1 MTILLSNMTESMK
14 TRNIALIFLASAA
27 LMLSA
32 CANEPE
38 IENGEDITFDKDES
52 MFKIGS
58 VQTRA
63 ADEFESTTHEV
74 ASVTTDNGDTFVLQ
88 ETVTSL
94 DDVETAP
101 ETRGTPAF
109 TQNVKLLYKSFYT
122 YAMKND
128 GTAAFAKTQA
138 AGVGGVKYTLKV
150 EDENDPSEDIWHY
163 HYGEDIWANLPTYF
177 FMRMPGE
184 NDGVTLGNN
193 PYSFDTDEGSIT
205 FSYTTPAAAADQK
218 DILFTSYKRTGKTN
232 AEKVTFYHALTGV
245 KFANFFDYSLKEGAY
260 AKAETII
267 KNIKISGLKN
277 TGTCTVT
284 TPLAPA
290 QQSSQKSKDVVV
302 WDPNSLSGSGTY
314 SQAIDHDF
322 AEYSE
327 ELFPEGTLNSTA
339 AKQNLNKDDGSL
351 TFFFIPQTLTSDV
364 TIEVTFD
371 ITLKK
376 KDDNGNLVQD
386 GTPTFENVK
395 FTFKLAE
402 KLKAD
407 HRTWK
412 AGELHTFTLWPR
424 AIGVKIADTMNAAKD
439 KKSDVVVKNT
449 GNTWQ
454 YVRVNLIGNWVGRVQ
469 KSAHAD
475 DLSNPTILMG
485 YSNNTLAA
493 GSNPN
498 ILPPQYAN
506 EIETTPWND
515 KEGVETYGHF
525 VNLTPRSYDVPAPAG
540 NVVNNWVRYDKYYYY
555 TKAIGPNDAI
565 TEPLF
570 DSYTVYTSPEFWI
583 PDIQGIRRLAK
594 NVHLE
599 MDLMVE
605 AIEAPTNAQGK
616 LVYPDGTLIGTN
628 TDGYIKAWV
637 AALGLSEDID
647 LLDLK

>member
-27 LMLSA
+27 FMLSA

-38 IENGEDITFDKDES
+38 IENGGDVTFDKDES

-58 VQTRA
+58 VQTRS
-63 ADEFESTTHEV
+63 ADEFESTTHEI

-94 DDVETAP
+94 DDVYTSSP

-109 TQNVKLLYKSFYT
+109 TQNVKQVYGSFYT
-122 YAMKND
+122 YAMKQ
-128 GTAAFAKTQA
+128 GGSAAFAKTQA
-138 AGVGGVKYTLKV
+138 AGVTGVKYTLKV
-150 EDENDPSEDIWHY
+150 EDQNDPSEDIWHY

-193 PYSFDTDEGSIT
+193 PYSWNDGSIT
-205 FSYTTPAAAADQK
+205 FTYTTPETATKQK
-218 DILFTSYKRTGKTN
+218 DILFASYKRTAETN

-267 KNIKISGLKN
+267 KHIKISGLKN
-277 TGTCTVT
+277 TGTCKVTPTAGTSSSAVTVW
-284 TPLAPA
+284 
-290 QQSSQKSKDVVV
+290 SNV
-302 WDPNSLSGSGTY
+302 SGSATY
-314 SQAIDHDF
+314 DQDIDYDF

-371 ITLKK
+371 VSLRKLE
-376 KDDNGNLVQD
+376 NGSFT
-386 GTPTFENVK
+386 TPEKTFENVK

-402 KLKAD
+402 KLKEA
-407 HRTWK
+407 HHTWK

-454 YVRVNLIGNWVGRVQ
+454 YVRVNLVGNWVGQVQ
-469 KSAHAD
+469 KSGHAN

-485 YSNNTLAA
+485 YSNATYAT
-493 GSNPN
+493 GYDGTT
-498 ILPPQYAN
+498 LPPKYAN
-506 EIETTPWND
+506 EIETEPWND
-515 KEGVETYGHF
+515 KDGYTSYGLF
-525 VNLTPRSYDVPAPAG
+525 VNLTPKSNVVPATG
-540 NVVNNWVRYDKYYYY
+540 NYIVNNWVRYDKYYYY

-570 DSYTVYTSPEFWI
+570 DSYTVYSSPNFYI
-583 PDIQGIRRLAK
+583 PDLQGIRRLAK

-605 AIEAPTNAQGK
+605 AIEAPTDAQGR

-637 AALGLSEDID
+637 AALGLTADND

>member
-1 MTILLSNMTESMK
+1 MK
-14 TRNIALIFLASAA
+14 TRNIALIILASAA

-38 IENGEDITFDKDES
+38 IENGGDITFDKDES

-58 VQTRA
+58 VQTRSA
-63 ADEFESTTHEV
+63 EEIESTTHDV
-74 ASVTTDNGDTFVLQ
+74 ASVTMDNGETFTLK

-94 DDVETAP
+94 DDVDTAP

-109 TQNVKLLYKSFYT
+109 TENVKKVHKSFYT
-122 YAMKND
+122 YAMKQD
-128 GTAAFAKTQA
+128 GSPAFAKTQA

-193 PYSFDTDEGSIT
+193 PYSWNDGSIT
-205 FSYTTPAAAADQK
+205 FSYKTPDTAPEQK
-218 DILFTSYKRTGKTN
+218 DILFASYKRTEKTN

-245 KFANFFDYSLKEGAY
+245 KFANFFDYSLNAGAY

-267 KNIKISGLKN
+267 KNIKITGLKN
-277 TGTCTVT
+277 TGTCKVT
-284 TPLAPA
+284 PA
-290 QQSSQKSKDVVV
+290 QGANSSTVAV
-302 WDPNSLSGSGTY
+302 WSGQSGSGTY
-314 SQAIDHDF
+314 SQAIDYDF
-322 AEYSE
+322 AKYDAT
-327 ELFPEGTLNSTA
+327 LFPEGTLNTTA
-339 AKQNLNKDDGSL
+339 SEHNLNKNDGSL

-371 ITLKK
+371 VSLREVKT
-376 KDDNGNLVQD
+376 D
-386 GTPTFENVK
+386 GTFTEPEKTFENVK
-395 FTFKLAE
+395 FSFNLAD
-402 KLKAD
+402 KLKEA

-424 AIGVKIADTMNAAKD
+424 AIGVKISDEMNTAKD
-439 KKSDVVVKNT
+439 KKSNAVVKNT

-454 YVRVNLIGNWVGRVQ
+454 YVRVNLVGNWVGQVQ
-469 KSAHAD
+469 KSGHD
-475 DLSNPTILMG
+475 EDLSNPTILMG
-485 YSNNTLAA
+485 YNNVTIQS
-493 GSNPN
+493 GTNPDAV
-498 ILPPQYAN
+498 PPHYAN
-506 EIETTPWND
+506 ETETAPWND
-515 KEGVETYGHF
+515 KDGSTNYGKF
-525 VNLTPRSYDVPAPAG
+525 VNLTPRSYVVPAPQE
-540 NVVNNWVRYDKYYYY
+540 NVYNNWVRYDKYYYY
-555 TKAIGPNDAI
+555 IKAIGPNDAI

-570 DSYTVYTSPEFWI
+570 DSYTIYTSPDFYI
-583 PDIQGIRRLAK
+583 PDLQGIRRLAK

-599 MDLMVE
+599 MDLMVQ
-605 AIEAPTNAQGK
+605 AIEAPTDAQGR
-616 LVYPDGTLIGTN
+616 LVYPDGTLIPESA

-637 AALGLSEDID
+637 AALGLTGDND

>member
-94 DDVETAP
+94 DDVYTSSP

-109 TQNVKLLYKSFYT
+109 TQNVKQVYGSFYT
-122 YAMKND
+122 YAMKE
-128 GTAAFAKTQA
+128 GGSAAFAKTQQ
-138 AGVGGVKYTLKV
+138 AGFPGVEYTLKV
-150 EDENDPSEDIWHY
+150 ENQDDPSENIWHY
-163 HYGEDIWANLPTYF
+163 HYGEDIWGEGKLPTYF
-177 FMRMPGE
+177 FMRMPGK

-193 PYSFDTDEGSIT
+193 PYSWNDGSIT
-205 FSYTTPAAAADQK
+205 FSYTTPATAPEQK
-218 DILFTSYKRTGKTN
+218 DILFASYKRTAETN

-277 TGTCTVT
+277 TGTCKVT
-284 TPLAPA
+284 PDPTKHSYD
-290 QQSSQKSKDVVV
+290 QGVVV
-302 WDPNSLSGSGTY
+302 WSGLDGSGTY
-314 SQAIDHDF
+314 SQDIDYDF
-322 AEYSE
+322 AKYRTD
-327 ELFPEGTLNSTA
+327 LFPEGTLNSTA
-339 AKQNLNKDDGSL
+339 SKQNLNKNDGSL

-371 ITLKK
+371 VSLRKLE
-376 KDDNGNLVQD
+376 NGSFT
-386 GTPTFENVK
+386 TPEKTFENVK

-402 KLKAD
+402 KLNAN
-407 HRTWK
+407 HLTWK

-424 AIGVKIADTMNAAKD
+424 AIGVKIADTMNEAKD
-439 KKSDVVVKNT
+439 KKSAVVVKNT

-454 YVRVNLIGNWVGRVQ
+454 YVRVNLIGNWVGQVQ
-469 KSAHAD
+469 KSGHAD

-485 YSNNTLAA
+485 YSNATYAD
-493 GSNPN
+493 GYDGTT
-498 ILPPQYAN
+498 LPPRYAN
-506 EIETTPWND
+506 EIETAPWND
-515 KEGVETYGHF
+515 KDGYTNYGHF
-525 VNLTPRSYDVPAPAG
+525 VNLTPKSKTDNPT
-540 NVVNNWVRYDKYYYY
+540 VVNNWVRFDKYYYY

-583 PDIQGIRRLAK
+583 PDIQGYRRQAK
-594 NVHLE
+594 GVHLE

-605 AIEAPTNAQGK
+605 AIEAPTNAAGK
-616 LVYPDGTLIGTN
+616 LIYADNGAVIPGTTTAEQAAA
-628 TDGYIKAWV
+628 TDGYIRAWV
-637 AALGLSEDID
+637 AALGLQNAGQLD
-647 LLDLK
+647 DLK

>member
-27 LMLSA
+27 FMLSA

-94 DDVETAP
+94 DDVDTAP

-109 TQNVKLLYKSFYT
+109 TQNVKQVYGSFYT
-122 YAMKND
+122 YAMKE
-128 GTAAFAKTQA
+128 GGSAAFAKTQA

-150 EDENDPSEDIWHY
+150 EDQNDPSENIWHY

-193 PYSFDTDEGSIT
+193 PYSWNDGSIT
-205 FSYTTPAAAADQK
+205 FTYTTPETATKQK
-218 DILFTSYKRTGKTN
+218 DILFASYKRTGKTN

-277 TGTCTVT
+277 TGTCKVT
-284 TPLAPA
+284 PDPA
-290 QQSSQKSKDVVV
+290 KHSYDQGVVV
-302 WDPNSLSGSGTY
+302 WSGLDGSGTY
-314 SQAIDHDF
+314 TQEIDYDF

-327 ELFPEGTLNSTA
+327 ELFPEGTLNPNAS
-339 AKQNLNKDDGSL
+339 KQNLNKNDGSL

-371 ITLKK
+371 VSLRKLE
-376 KDDNGNLVQD
+376 NGSFT
-386 GTPTFENVK
+386 TPEKTFENVK

-402 KLKAD
+402 KLKEA

-454 YVRVNLIGNWVGRVQ
+454 YVRVNLIGNWVGQVQ
-469 KSAHAD
+469 KSGHAD

-485 YSNNTLAA
+485 YSNATYAT
-493 GSNPN
+493 GYDGTT
-498 ILPPQYAN
+498 LPPKYAN
-506 EIETTPWND
+506 EIETEPWND
-515 KEGVETYGHF
+515 KDGYTSYGLF
-525 VNLTPRSYDVPAPAG
+525 VNLTPKSNVVPATG
-540 NVVNNWVRYDKYYYY
+540 NYIVNNWVRYDKYYYY

-570 DSYTVYTSPEFWI
+570 DSYTVYSSPEFWI
-583 PDIQGIRRLAK
+583 PDLQGIRRLAK

-637 AALGLSEDID
+637 AALGLTADND

>member
-38 IENGEDITFDKDES
+38 IENGGDVTFDKDES

-58 VQTRA
+58 VQTRS

-94 DDVETAP
+94 DDVYTSSP
-101 ETRGTPAF
+101 ETRGTPVF
-109 TQNVKLLYKSFYT
+109 TQNVYQVYGSFYT
-122 YAMKND
+122 YAMKQD
-128 GTAAFAKTQA
+128 KTAAFAKNQQFP
-138 AGVGGVKYTLKV
+138 GVKYTLKV
-150 EDENDPSEDIWHY
+150 ENQDDPSENIWHY
-163 HYGEDIWANLPTYF
+163 HYGEDIWGEGKLPTYF

-184 NDGVTLGNN
+184 NDGVTLDAD
-193 PYSFDTDEGSIT
+193 PYSFTNDKGSIK
-205 FSYTTPAAAADQK
+205 FSYTTPDSAAVQK
-218 DILFTSYKRTGKTN
+218 DILFTSYKRTGQTN

-245 KFANFFDYSLKEGAY
+245 KFANFFDYSLHEGAY

-284 TPLAPA
+284 TPLNPA
-290 QQSSQKSKDVVV
+290 DQSSQKSKDVVV
-302 WDPNSLSGSGTY
+302 WDQLSGSGTY
-314 SQAIDHDF
+314 EQKIAYAF
-322 AEYSE
+322 AEYDKG
-327 ELFPEGTLNSTA
+327 LFPDATDDKPGTLNPDAS
-339 AKQNLNKDDGSL
+339 KQNLNRNDGSL
-351 TFFFIPQTLTSDV
+351 TFFFIPQTLSSDV

-371 ITLKK
+371 ITLRA
-376 KDDNGNLVQD
+376 KDDDGVMQNGE
-386 GTPTFENVK
+386 TTFENVK

-402 KLKAD
+402 KLNAA

-424 AIGVKIADTMNAAKD
+424 AIGVKISDTMNAAKD
-439 KKSDVVVKNT
+439 TKSNAVVKNT

-454 YVRVNLIGNWVGRVQ
+454 YVRVNLIGNWVGQVQ
-469 KSAHAD
+469 KSANET

-485 YSNNTLAA
+485 YSNAT
-493 GSNPN
+493 
-498 ILPPQYAN
+498 N
-506 EIETTPWND
+506 EIETQPWND
-515 KEGVETYGHF
+515 KEGTEVYGHF
-525 VNLTPRSYDVPAPAG
+525 VNLTPKSKTDNPT
-540 NVVNNWVRYDKYYYY
+540 VVNNWVRFDKYYYY

-565 TEPLF
+565 TDPLF
-570 DSYTVYTSPEFWI
+570 ESYTVYSSPNFYI
-583 PDIQGIRRLAK
+583 PDLQGIRRLAK

-605 AIEAPTNAQGK
+605 AIEAPTNAAGK
-616 LVYPDGTLIGTN
+616 LIYADNGAEIPGTTTAEQAAA
-628 TDGYIKAWV
+628 TDGYIRAWV
-637 AALGLSEDID
+637 KALGLEGVSD
-647 LLDLK
+647 LDDLK

>member
-1 MTILLSNMTESMK
+1 
-14 TRNIALIFLASAA
+14 
-27 LMLSA
+27 MLSA

-94 DDVETAP
+94 DDVYTSSP

-109 TQNVKLLYKSFYT
+109 TQNVKQVYGSFYT
-122 YAMKND
+122 YAMKE
-128 GTAAFAKTQA
+128 GGSAAFAKTQQ
-138 AGVGGVKYTLKV
+138 AGFPGVEYTLKV
-150 EDENDPSEDIWHY
+150 ENQDDPSENIWHY
-163 HYGEDIWANLPTYF
+163 HYGEDIWGEGKLPTYF
-177 FMRMPGE
+177 FMRMPGK

-193 PYSFDTDEGSIT
+193 PYSWNDGSIT
-205 FSYTTPAAAADQK
+205 FSYTTPATAPEQK
-218 DILFTSYKRTGKTN
+218 DILFASYKRTAETN

-277 TGTCTVT
+277 TGTCKVT
-284 TPLAPA
+284 PDPTKHSYD
-290 QQSSQKSKDVVV
+290 QGVVV
-302 WDPNSLSGSGTY
+302 WSGLDGSGTY
-314 SQAIDHDF
+314 SQDIDYDF
-322 AEYSE
+322 AKYRTD
-327 ELFPEGTLNSTA
+327 LFPEGTLNSTA
-339 AKQNLNKDDGSL
+339 SKQNLNKNDGSL

-376 KDDNGNLVQD
+376 KDSNGNLVLD
-386 GTPTFENVK
+386 GNPTFENVK

-402 KLKAD
+402 KLKEA

-424 AIGVKIADTMNAAKD
+424 AIGVKISDTMNAAKD

-454 YVRVNLIGNWVGRVQ
+454 YVRVNLIGNWVGQVV
-469 KSAHAD
+469 KDAAGH
-475 DLSNPTILMG
+475 LSNQTILMG
-485 YSNNTLAA
+485 YSNATYAA
-493 GSNPN
+493 GYVEGT
-498 ILPPQYAN
+498 LPPQYAN
-506 EIETTPWND
+506 ETETQPWND
-515 KEGVETYGHF
+515 KDGTEVYGHF
-525 VNLTPRSYDVPAPAG
+525 VNLTPKSNTTNPVD
-540 NVVNNWVRYDKYYYY
+540 VNNWVRFDKYYYY
-555 TKAIGPNDAI
+555 IKAIGPNDAI
-565 TEPLF
+565 TDPLF
-570 DSYTVYTSPEFWI
+570 ESYTVYSSPKFWI
-583 PDIQGIRRLAK
+583 PDLQGIRREAQ

-605 AIEAPTNAQGK
+605 AIEAPTNAAGELIYADNGAK
-616 LVYPDGTLIGTN
+616 IPGTTPAEQASAA
-628 TDGYIKAWV
+628 DGYIRAWV
-637 AALGLSEDID
+637 AALGLSKASD
-647 LLDLK
+647 LEDLK

>member
-1 MTILLSNMTESMK
+1 MK

-63 ADEFESTTHEV
+63 ADEFESTTHEI

-94 DDVETAP
+94 DDVDTAP

-109 TQNVKLLYKSFYT
+109 TQNVKQVYGSFYT
-122 YAMKND
+122 YAMKE
-128 GTAAFAKTQA
+128 GGSAAFAKTQA
-138 AGVGGVKYTLKV
+138 AGVGGVKYTLKTNGP
-150 EDENDPSEDIWHY
+150 EGHPEEDIYHY
-163 HYGEDIWANLPTYF
+163 HYGEDIWGNLPTYF

-193 PYSFDTDEGSIT
+193 PYSWNDGSIT
-205 FSYTTPAAAADQK
+205 FSYTTPATAPEQK
-218 DILFTSYKRTGKTN
+218 DILFASYKRTAETN

-277 TGTCTVT
+277 TGTCKVT
-284 TPLAPA
+284 PDPA
-290 QQSSQKSKDVVV
+290 KHSYDQGVVV
-302 WDPNSLSGSGTY
+302 WSGLDGSGTY
-314 SQAIDHDF
+314 SQDIDYDF
-322 AEYSE
+322 AKYRTD
-327 ELFPEGTLNSTA
+327 LFPEGTLNSTA
-339 AKQNLNKDDGSL
+339 SKQNLNKNDGSL
-351 TFFFIPQTLTSDV
+351 TFFFIPQDLTSDV

-376 KDDNGNLVQD
+376 KDSNGNLVLD
-386 GTPTFENVK
+386 GNPTFENVK

-402 KLKAD
+402 KLNAD

-454 YVRVNLIGNWVGRVQ
+454 YVRVNLIGNWVGQVQ
-469 KSAHAD
+469 KSGHAD

-485 YSNNTLAA
+485 YSNATYAT
-493 GSNPN
+493 GYDGTT
-498 ILPPQYAN
+498 LPPQYAN
-506 EIETTPWND
+506 EIETQPWND
-515 KEGVETYGHF
+515 KDGYTNYGLF
-525 VNLTPRSYDVPAPAG
+525 ENLTPRSYVVPAPAAG
-540 NVVNNWVRYDKYYYY
+540 VVNNWVRYDKYYYY

-605 AIEAPTNAQGK
+605 AIEAPTDAQGR

-637 AALGLSEDID
+637 VALGLTADND

>member
-27 LMLSA
+27 FMLSA

-63 ADEFESTTHEV
+63 ADEFESTTHEI

-94 DDVETAP
+94 DDVDTAP

-109 TQNVKLLYKSFYT
+109 TQNVKQVYGSFYT
-122 YAMKND
+122 YAMKE
-128 GTAAFAKTQA
+128 GGSAAFAKTQA

-150 EDENDPSEDIWHY
+150 EDQNDPSEDIWHY

-193 PYSFDTDEGSIT
+193 PYSWNDGSIT
-205 FSYTTPAAAADQK
+205 FSYTTPGTAEAQK
-218 DILFTSYKRTGKTN
+218 DILFASYKREGKTN

-277 TGTCTVT
+277 TGTCKVT
-284 TPLAPA
+284 PDPA
-290 QQSSQKSKDVVV
+290 KHSYDQGVVV
-302 WDPNSLSGSGTY
+302 WSNVTGSGTY
-314 SQAIDHDF
+314 SQVIDYDF
-322 AEYSE
+322 AEYSKD
-327 ELFPEGTLNSTA
+327 LFPEGTLNPNAS
-339 AKQNLNKDDGSL
+339 KQNLNKSDGSL
-351 TFFFIPQTLTSDV
+351 TFFFIPQTLSSDV

-371 ITLKK
+371 ITLREIGTGGSVTNSEKTF
-376 KDDNGNLVQD
+376 KD
-386 GTPTFENVK
+386 VK
-395 FTFKLAE
+395 FNFNLAE

-454 YVRVNLIGNWVGRVQ
+454 YVRVNLIGNWVGQVQ
-469 KSAHAD
+469 KSGHAD

-485 YSNNTLAA
+485 YSNATYAT
-493 GSNPN
+493 GYDGTT
-498 ILPPQYAN
+498 LPPRYAN

-605 AIEAPTNAQGK
+605 AIEAPTDAQGR
-616 LVYPDGTLIGTN
+616 LVYPDGTLIGSETN
-628 TDGYIKAWV
+628 GYIKAWV
-637 AALGLSEDID
+637 AALGLTNDRD

>member
-1 MTILLSNMTESMK
+1 MTESMK

-27 LMLSA
+27 FMLSA

-63 ADEFESTTHEV
+63 ADEFESTTHEI

-94 DDVETAP
+94 DDVDTAP

-122 YAMKND
+122 YAMKQD
-128 GTAAFAKTQA
+128 GSPAFAKTQA

-150 EDENDPSEDIWHY
+150 EDQNDPSEDIWHY

-193 PYSFDTDEGSIT
+193 PYSWNDGSIS
-205 FSYTTPAAAADQK
+205 FSYTTPGTATAQK
-218 DILFTSYKRTGKTN
+218 DILFASYKRTGKTN

-277 TGTCTVT
+277 TGTCKVT
-284 TPLAPA
+284 PDPA
-290 QQSSQKSKDVVV
+290 KHSYDQGVVV
-302 WDPNSLSGSGTY
+302 WSNVTGSGTY
-314 SQAIDHDF
+314 SQEIDYDF
-322 AEYSE
+322 AEYSKD
-327 ELFPEGTLNSTA
+327 LFPEGTLNPNAS
-339 AKQNLNKDDGSL
+339 KQNLNKSDGSL

-371 ITLKK
+371 VSLRKLGT
-376 KDDNGNLVQD
+376 DGNFT
-386 GTPTFENVK
+386 TPEKTFENVK
-395 FTFKLAE
+395 FSFNLAD

-424 AIGVKIADTMNAAKD
+424 AIGVKIADTMNEAKD

-454 YVRVNLIGNWVGRVQ
+454 YVRVNLIGNWVGQVQ
-469 KSAHAD
+469 KSVHAD

-485 YSNNTLAA
+485 YSNATYAT
-493 GSNPN
+493 GYDGTT
-498 ILPPQYAN
+498 LPPKYAN
-506 EIETTPWND
+506 EIETEPWND
-515 KEGVETYGHF
+515 KDGYTGYGLF
-525 VNLTPRSYDVPAPAG
+525 VNLTPKSNVVPATG
-540 NVVNNWVRYDKYYYY
+540 NYIVNNWVRYDKYYYY

-570 DSYTVYTSPEFWI
+570 DSYTVYSSPNFYI
-583 PDIQGIRRLAK
+583 PDLQGIRRLAK

-605 AIEAPTNAQGK
+605 AIEAPTDAQGR

-628 TDGYIKAWV
+628 TNGYIKAWV
-637 AALGLSEDID
+637 AALGLTADND

>member
-1 MTILLSNMTESMK
+1 MTESMK

-27 LMLSA
+27 FMLSA

-38 IENGEDITFDKDES
+38 IENGGDVTFDKDES

-58 VQTRA
+58 VQTRS
-63 ADEFESTTHEV
+63 ADEFESTTHEI

-94 DDVETAP
+94 DDVYTSSP

-109 TQNVKLLYKSFYT
+109 TQNVKQVYGSFYT
-122 YAMKND
+122 YAMKQ
-128 GTAAFAKTQA
+128 GGSAAFAKTQA
-138 AGVGGVKYTLKV
+138 AGVTGVKYTLKV
-150 EDENDPSEDIWHY
+150 EDQNDPSEDIWHY

-193 PYSFDTDEGSIT
+193 PYSWNDGSIT
-205 FSYTTPAAAADQK
+205 FTYTTPETATKQK
-218 DILFTSYKRTGKTN
+218 DILFASYKRTAETN

-267 KNIKISGLKN
+267 KHIKISGLKN
-277 TGTCTVT
+277 TGTCKVTPTAGTSSSAVTVW
-284 TPLAPA
+284 
-290 QQSSQKSKDVVV
+290 SNV
-302 WDPNSLSGSGTY
+302 SGSATY
-314 SQAIDHDF
+314 DQDIDYDF

-371 ITLKK
+371 VSLRKLE
-376 KDDNGNLVQD
+376 NGSFT
-386 GTPTFENVK
+386 TPEKTFENVK

-402 KLKAD
+402 KLKEA
-407 HRTWK
+407 HHTWK

-454 YVRVNLIGNWVGRVQ
+454 YVRVNLVGNWVGQVQ
-469 KSAHAD
+469 KSGHAN

-485 YSNNTLAA
+485 YSNATYAT
-493 GSNPN
+493 GYDGTT
-498 ILPPQYAN
+498 LPPKYAN
-506 EIETTPWND
+506 EIETEPWND
-515 KEGVETYGHF
+515 KDGYTSYGLF
-525 VNLTPRSYDVPAPAG
+525 VNLTPKSNVVPATG
-540 NVVNNWVRYDKYYYY
+540 NYIVNNWVRYDKYYYY

-570 DSYTVYTSPEFWI
+570 DSYTVYSSPNFYI
-583 PDIQGIRRLAK
+583 PDLQGIRRLAK

-605 AIEAPTNAQGK
+605 AIEAPTDAQGR

-637 AALGLSEDID
+637 AALGLTADND